1 MAPDDPPRRKRDWRA
16 PDTGRGPDVGDRP
29 EVGEQPDV
37 GEGPEVGRGPEVGQR
52 PEFGKSPEVGLRPD
66 TGETSTWGRGPE
78 VGRGPDFG
86 KSPEFGRGPDFG
98 QRPDTGR
105 GPDTSRIED
114 DEDEEPS
121 DRLGLPAAAVLMLA
135 DARFPAGGH
144 AHSGGLEAA
153 VTAGTVSDV
162 GSLELFLRGR
172 LATAGV
178 VAAGLAAAACASAMS
193 GTEVAD
199 GAGEL
204 NGTEVAGGAGG
215 FDGTEVVGEAGELGG
230 AGEVW
235 AGLDAEADARTPSPA
250 QREASRRQ
258 GRALLRAARA
268 AWPSAALDELAAT
281 RNPHHAIVLGAAA
294 AAAGCRPADAA
305 QVAAYLTV
313 TGPASAA
320 VRLLALDP
328 IQVSAAIARLAG
340 PIGRAAG
347 RGARAAARAGPTSF
361 DDLPYPSAP
370 ALDLYAEAHAQ
381 AEVRLFAS

>member
-98 QRPDTGR
+98 QRPGNGR

-144 AHSGGLEAA
+144 AHSGGLEGA

-162 GSLELFLRGR
+162 ASLELFLRGR

-178 VAAGLAAAACASAMS
+178 VAAGLAAAACAQ
-193 GTEVAD
+193 
-199 GAGEL
+199 
-204 NGTEVAGGAGG
+204 G
-215 FDGTEVVGEAGELGG
+215 FDG
-230 AGEVW
+230 
-235 AGLDAEADARTPSPA
+235 AR
-250 QREASRRQ
+250 
-258 GRALLRAARA
+258 
-268 AWPSAALDELAAT
+268 
-281 RNPHHAIVLGAAA
+281 
-294 AAAGCRPADAA
+294 
-305 QVAAYLTV
+305 V
-313 TGPASAA
+313 TGGPDTIDGADVTRVAGDTQA
-320 VRLLALDP
+320 VD
-328 IQVSAAIARLAG
+328 
-340 PIGRAAG
+340 
-347 RGARAAARAGPTSF
+347 GA
-361 DDLPYPSAP
+361 
-370 ALDLYAEAHAQ
+370 
-381 AEVRLFAS
+381 